1 MSITLINGKSYDY
14 TQVVVNVLGVP
25 LAGVTSI
32 EYTEEQEKT
41 NNFGT
46 GNRPVSR
53 GQGAIDASGSIE
65 ISMNDVEAIRDVAPF
80 GSLLQVPAFDIVVT
94 YGNPQKVVTHVLK
107 NCEFTTDAAGGAQGE
122 TDLKKSYDLVI
133 AEVVYR

>member
-1 MSITLINGKSYDY
+1 MSVTLINGRAYDY

-32 EYTEEQEKT
+32 EYSEEQDKT

-53 GQGAIDASGSIE
+53 GHGAIDSKGTIE
-65 ISMNDVEAIRDVAPF
+65 ISMNDVEAIRDVAPN
-80 GSLLQVPAFDIVVT
+80 GSFLQIPAFDIVVT
-94 YGNPQKVVTHVLK
+94 YGNPQKVVTHTLK
-107 NCEFTTDAAGGAQGE
+107 NCEFTTDMAGGAQGD
-122 TDLKKSYDLVI
+122 TDIKKTFDLVI
-133 AEVVYR
+133 AEVVWR